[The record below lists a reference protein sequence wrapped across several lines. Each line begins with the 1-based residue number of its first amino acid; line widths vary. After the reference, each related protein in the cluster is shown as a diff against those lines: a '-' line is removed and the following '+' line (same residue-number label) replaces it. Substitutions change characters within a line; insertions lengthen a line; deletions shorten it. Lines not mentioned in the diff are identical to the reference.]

1 MSSVR
6 GCALFIIVFFFSG
19 LMELSQGQAVAPSPA
34 TGDGKALDQGIAYMS
49 SVKACALFIIA
60 FFCSG
65 LIELSHGEAMAPS
78 PATGDGKAL
87 DQGIAY
93 VLMLVALLVTY
104 LIH

>member
-6 GCALFIIVFFFSG
+6 ACALFIIVFFLSG
-19 LMELSQGQAVAPSPA
+19 LMELSQGQA
-34 TGDGKALDQGIAYMS
+34 I
-49 SVKACALFIIA
+49 
-60 FFCSG
+60 
-65 LIELSHGEAMAPS
+65 APS

>member
-1 MSSVR
+1 MSSVKA
-6 GCALFIIVFFFSG
+6 CALFIIVFFFSG
-19 LMELSQGQAVAPSPA
+19 FMV
-34 TGDGKALDQGIAYMS
+34 
-49 SVKACALFIIA
+49 
-60 FFCSG
+60 
-65 LIELSHGEAMAPS
+65 LSHGQAIAPS